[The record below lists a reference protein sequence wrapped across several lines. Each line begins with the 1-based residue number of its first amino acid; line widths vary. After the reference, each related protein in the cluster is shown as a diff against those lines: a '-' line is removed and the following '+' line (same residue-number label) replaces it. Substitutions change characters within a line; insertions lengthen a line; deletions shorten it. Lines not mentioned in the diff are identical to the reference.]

1 MSRPT
6 YTVQV
11 SEDKAGQRLDRLLA
25 GHLPDIS
32 RTRLQALIQNGDVRE
47 QGRGV
52 ECDPAC
58 RVRTGEV
65 YSIAIPDPPVLE
77 LQAQPMALDVV
88 YEDDDVIVVDKPP
101 GLVVHPGAGNP
112 DRTLVNAL
120 IAHCGGRLSSIGAP
134 LRPGIVHRL
143 DKDTS
148 GLMVA
153 AKTDAAHVSLTGQF
167 AEHSVDRA
175 YYAVA
180 WNAPLESEGEV
191 TGAIGRDPTNRKRM
205 AIVARGGKP
214 AKTRYRVMARYGGIA
229 CLLECRPFTGRTHQI
244 RVHMASLG
252 HPLIGDTLY
261 GGGPRRV
268 RGVTDSIQQSVTVLG
283 RQALHAFLIGFVHPK
298 YGDRFMFRSKL
309 PMDINQLVRI
319 LNCV

>member
-180 WNAPLESEGEV
+180 WNAPL
-191 TGAIGRDPTNRKRM
+191 NRKAKSRERS
-205 AIVARGGKP
+205 VATQPTASAWPSLLAVVNRRKP
-214 AKTRYRVMARYGGIA
+214 G
-229 CLLECRPFTGRTHQI
+229 
-244 RVHMASLG
+244 
-252 HPLIGDTLY
+252 
-261 GGGPRRV
+261 
-268 RGVTDSIQQSVTVLG
+268 TV
-283 RQALHAFLIGFVHPK
+283 
-298 YGDRFMFRSKL
+298 
-309 PMDINQLVRI
+309 
-319 LNCV
+319 